1 MPVAIVLGMQWGDEG
16 KGKII
21 DLFAEN
27 VDVVA
32 RYQGGHNAGHT
43 ICFGETEFVLHLI
56 PSGIFHKG
64 KLCVIGNG
72 VVVDPIA
79 LADEMRQLKE
89 VDIDLKGR
97 LVISDRANIIM
108 PYHGV
113 SDQGRENENGKFQ
126 KIGTTGRG
134 IGPSYA
140 DKIARSGIR
149 TCDLRD
155 EKYLRSRLE
164 ANYEEKSRV
173 LKSLYGRK
181 LSGVDRLYDDLM
193 VFRETILN
201 YLADTHLLMDD
212 LISQNQKIL
221 CEGAQGTMLDVD
233 HGTYPFV
240 TSSNSSAG
248 GACTGLGIPPT
259 KIDRILGVIKAYT
272 TRVGE
277 GPFPTELFDEDG
289 EQLGK
294 VGHEFGATTGRPR
307 RCGWFDGVVAR
318 YAIKINGIDALILT
332 KIDVLDGL
340 KTIKVCTGYKFEGQV
355 YSDMP
360 ADPKVLENCE
370 PVYTEYEGWMEKTA
384 GIRDFDQLPE
394 KAKNYVNHLSDLLE
408 IPFLII
414 STGPDRKDTIEL
426 GSLFNP

>member
-1 MPVAIVLGMQWGDEG
+1 MPVAVVVGMQWGDEG

-79 LADEMRQLKE
+79 LADEMRQLEE

-164 ANYEEKSRV
+164 ANYEEKSQV
-173 LKSLYGRK
+173 LKSLYGRQ

-212 LISQNQKIL
+212 LISQNKKIL

>member
-1 MPVAIVLGMQWGDEG
+1 MPVAVVVGMQWGDEG

-79 LADEMRQLKE
+79 LADEMRQLEE

-155 EKYLRSRLE
+155 EKYLRRRLE

-173 LKSLYGRK
+173 LKSLYGRQ

-212 LISQNQKIL
+212 LISQNKKIL

>member
-1 MPVAIVLGMQWGDEG
+1 MPVAVVVGMQWGDEG

-79 LADEMRQLKE
+79 LADEMRQLEE

-173 LKSLYGRK
+173 LKSLYGRQ

-212 LISQNQKIL
+212 LISQNKKIL

>member
-1 MPVAIVLGMQWGDEG
+1 MPVAVVVGMQWGDEG

-21 DLFAEN
+21 ELFAEH

-79 LADEMRQLKE
+79 LADEMRQLEE

-164 ANYEEKSRV
+164 ANYEEKSQV
-173 LKSLYGRK
+173 LKSLYGRQ

-201 YLADTHLLMDD
+201 YLVDTHLLMDD
-212 LISQNQKIL
+212 LISQNKKIL

-248 GACTGLGIPPT
+248 GACTGLGIPHN
-259 KIDRILGVIKAYT
+259 KIDRVLGVVKAYT

-307 RCGWFDGVVAR
+307 RCGWFDALVAR

-332 KIDVLDGL
+332 KIDVLDGF

-360 ADPKVLENCE
+360 ADPKVLKNCE
-370 PVYTEYEGWMEKTA
+370 PVYTEHEGWMEKTA

-394 KAKNYVNHLSDLLE
+394 KARNYVKHLSNLLE
-408 IPFLII
+408 TPFLIV

>member
-1 MPVAIVLGMQWGDEG
+1 MPVAVVVGMQWGDEG

-79 LADEMRQLKE
+79 LADEMRQLEE

-164 ANYEEKSRV
+164 ANYEEKSQV
-173 LKSLYGRK
+173 LKSLYGRQ

-212 LISQNQKIL
+212 LISQNKKIL

-259 KIDRILGVIKAYT
+259 KIDRVLGVVKAYT

-307 RCGWFDGVVAR
+307 RCGWFDAVVAR

-332 KIDVLDGL
+332 KIDVLDGF

-360 ADPKVLENCE
+360 ADPKVIKNCE
-370 PVYTEYEGWMEKTA
+370 PVYTEHEGWMEKTA

-394 KAKNYVNHLSDLLE
+394 KARNYVKHLGNLLE
-408 IPFLII
+408 THFLIV

>member
-1 MPVAIVLGMQWGDEG
+1 MPVAVVVGMQWGDEG

-79 LADEMRQLKE
+79 LADEMRQLEE

-164 ANYEEKSRV
+164 ANYEEKSQV
-173 LKSLYGRK
+173 LKSLYGRQ

-212 LISQNQKIL
+212 LMSQNKKIL

-259 KIDRILGVIKAYT
+259 KIDRVLGVVKAYT

-307 RCGWFDGVVAR
+307 RCGWFDALVAR

-332 KIDVLDGL
+332 KIDVLDGF

-360 ADPKVLENCE
+360 ADSKVLKNCE
-370 PVYTEYEGWMEKTA
+370 PVYTEHEGWMEKTA

-394 KAKNYVNHLSDLLE
+394 KARNYVKHLSNLLDN
-408 IPFLII
+408 PFLIV